1 MMRLFSNRF
10 SNLGRRFLGGL
21 LALSVAWLSW
31 GNVAIAARTAPAANF
46 SDSQIAQ
53 IRKARN
59 QITVAQGRLGELGDY
74 INAQD
79 WTYTANFIHGPLG
92 DLRREAATINRN
104 LPVKEQKAARKQSKE
119 LMSLVERIDAAS
131 KDKSASQAVRDFGNL
146 ENALD
151 DYLSL
156 IPNFEPEK
164 QPEPATPVTSG
175 LGELLEAVQDGAEAA
190 ADKLEETVETV
201 QEAVEA
207 SIDAD

>member
-10 SNLGRRFLGGL
+10 SSLGRRFLGGL

-31 GNVAIAARTAPAANF
+31 GNAAMAAKASPADNF

-59 QITVAQGRLGELGDY
+59 QIAAAQDRLGELGDY
-74 INAQD
+74 INARD

-104 LPVKEQKAARKQSKE
+104 LPVKAQSEARKQAKE

-131 KDKSASQAVRDFGNL
+131 KDKNGSQAARAFAKL
-146 ENALD
+146 EDSFAGF
-151 DYLSL
+151 LSL
-156 IPNFEPEK
+156 VPDFEPEI
-164 QPEPATPVTSG
+164 QAEPAAASSLDKLVDT
-175 LGELLEAVQDGAEAA
+175 VQGGAETA
-190 ADKLEETVETV
+190 ADKLEDAVDTV
-201 QEAVEA
+201 QEGLEA
-207 SIDAD
+207 AIAADD